1 MAKNSNVYYCSACGY
16 ETSGWLGKCPSCGAW
31 NTFEEKPR
39 EAKTKKVQQA
49 GVSTGWLQDLLEDED
64 SNAVSIASAD
74 LDASGAASG
83 TASGTAT
90 SKSKTVSLSSVD
102 SSRHTY
108 FSSGISEFNRVLGD
122 GFVPGSLVLVGGEPG
137 IGKSTI
143 LLQAASGVASSSASS
158 GASSPASG
166 VASSSASGGASSPA
180 SGGSDVLYVC
190 GEESVQQV
198 KARAERLELPTDNI
212 ELTNE
217 VIFENIAP
225 IIQERRPKLCIVD
238 SVQTVYSEQSTSAP
252 GSVSQVRDVSAGF
265 LRLAKALGTTIIL
278 VGHVTKDGNIAG
290 PRILEHMVDTVIYFE
305 GDKYSSMRLVRAV
318 KNRFGATNEVG
329 LFDMTGKGL
338 KPVADASQAMLAGRP
353 ENVPGSALTCVLE
366 GSRSLVIEIQALLN
380 PTSYATPTRVT
391 QGIAKNRVS
400 MLLALTEK
408 KLGLGLSNM
417 DAFIN
422 VVNGL
427 KADDPATDL
436 ALIGAVISSFNEKPL
451 KEKMLLCGE
460 VGLTGE
466 VRAVSRVEDR
476 ILEADK
482 LGFKAVVLPG
492 SNSKQARAVK
502 TRNNIEIIFVDT
514 IREAIDV
521 IF

>member
-1 MAKNSNVYYCSACGY
+1 MKMAKNSNVYYCTECGY

-31 NTFEEKPR
+31 NAFEEKPR

-64 SNAVSIASAD
+64 SNTVSITSAD
-74 LDASGAASG
+74 LAASG
-83 TASGTAT
+83 TASGTT
-90 SKSKTVSLSSVD
+90 TGKSKTVSLSSVD

-143 LLQAASGVASSSASS
+143 LLQAASGVASSSAS
-158 GASSPASG
+158 
-166 VASSSASGGASSPA
+166 GGASSPA
-180 SGGSDVLYVC
+180 SGGAGSRASSGSDVLYVC

-225 IIQERRPKLCIVD
+225 IIQERRPKVCIVD